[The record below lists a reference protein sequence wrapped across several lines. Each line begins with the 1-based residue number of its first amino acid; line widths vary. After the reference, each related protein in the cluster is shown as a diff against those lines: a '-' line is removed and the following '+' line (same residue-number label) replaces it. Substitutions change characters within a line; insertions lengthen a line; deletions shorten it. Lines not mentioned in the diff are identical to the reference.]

1 MRSRLTTAFSVLMGL
16 LVLTLG
22 SAHAGPAQSEDVI
35 AIVGGKIID
44 GTKAAPIANGVVI
57 VEGNTI
63 RAVGSRSDVSIP
75 PGARTIDASGNSVL
89 PGLTDLHSHSAHFTI
104 SRNFE
109 TDAMTALRASGILR
123 QALDS
128 GITLLRD
135 SGARNLTAIALKRS
149 IEQGYIEGPRLII
162 CNQIVSAT
170 GGHGSEGDRMERP
183 KWVLEGDSLDEW
195 RRNIRRNFKMG
206 ADYVKVTYPF
216 TAEEIQ
222 LAADEAHN
230 FGAHLAV
237 DAVGPPYPGMM
248 MVEWAVR
255 AGADT
260 IEHLAAMK
268 NQAEV
273 IALMKDNGTILVPT
287 LHATRR
293 FAGDRWDAP
302 TEREVRNQKRPEDY
316 EARFRA
322 MHAAGIPM
330 AIGTDTGGKDQG
342 DIGLFYM
349 EEIKR
354 WLGWGYSAAE
364 IIQAAT
370 RVGAEAAGLDDRLG
384 TLEVGKWAD
393 IIIIPGD
400 ALEDPT
406 RLPRPILVMKDG
418 EVVRDRMETQGVGGT
433 G

>member
-1 MRSRLTTAFSVLMGL
+1 MQSRLRISLFVLSALM
-16 LVLTLG
+16 LG
-22 SAHAGPAQSEDVI
+22 SVPWCPAQSEGTI
-35 AIVGGKIID
+35 AIVGGKILD
-44 GTKAAPIANGVVI
+44 GTNRAPIANGVVV
-57 VEGNTI
+57 VEGNII

-75 PGARTIDASGNSVL
+75 PEARTIDASGASVL
-89 PGLTDLHSHSAHFTI
+89 PGLTDLHTHSAHFTI

-109 TDAMTALRASGILR
+109 TDAMTALRASAILR

-128 GITLLRD
+128 GITLVRD
-135 SGARNLTAIALKRS
+135 AGARNLTAIALKRS
-149 IEQGYIEGPRLII
+149 TELAYIEGPRFII
-162 CNQIVSAT
+162 CNQIVSST
-170 GGHGSEGDRMERP
+170 GGHGSEGDRMEKP
-183 KWVLEGDSLDEW
+183 KWVLESDSLGEW
-195 RRNIRRNFKMG
+195 RKNIRQNFKMG

-216 TAEEIQ
+216 TAEEIE
-222 LAADEAHN
+222 LAVEEAHN
-230 FGAHLAV
+230 FGARIAV

-260 IEHLAAMK
+260 IEHLAPMK

-273 IALMKDNGTILVPT
+273 IALMKEQGTIVVPT

-302 TEREVRNQKRPEDY
+302 TEREIRGLKRPEDY

-342 DIGLFYM
+342 EIGLFYR

-354 WLGWGYSAAE
+354 WMGWGYSAAE

-370 RVGAEAAGLDDRLG
+370 RIGAEAAGLEDRLG
-384 TLEVGKWAD
+384 TLEAGKWAD
-393 IIIIPGD
+393 IIIVPGD

-418 EVVRDRMETQGVGGT
+418 EVVRDRMNTSELGGT
-433 G
+433 R

>member
-1 MRSRLTTAFSVLMGL
+1 MQSPLRLSIFVLSAL
-16 LVLTLG
+16 ALG
-22 SAHAGPAQSEDVI
+22 FAPSSWAQSEGTI

-44 GTKAAPIANGVVI
+44 GTSGAPIPNGVVL

-63 RAVGSRSDVSIP
+63 RAVGTRGDVSIP
-75 PGARTIDASGNSVL
+75 SGARTIDAGGNSVL
-89 PGLTDLHSHSAHFTI
+89 PGLADLHTHSAHYTI
-104 SRNFE
+104 SVNWE
-109 TDAMTALRASGILR
+109 TDSMAALRAAGILR

-128 GITLLRD
+128 GITLVRD
-135 SGARNLTAIALKRS
+135 AGARNLTAIALKRA
-149 IEQGYIEGPRLII
+149 IEQGYIEGPRFVI

-195 RRNIRRNFKMG
+195 RRNIRQNFKMG
-206 ADYVKVTYPF
+206 ADYVKVTFPF

-230 FGAHLAV
+230 FGALIAV
-237 DAVGPPYPGMM
+237 DALGPPYPGMM

-260 IEHLAAMK
+260 IEHMPGMK

-273 IALMKDNGTILVPT
+273 IAVMKEQGTIVVPT
-287 LHATRR
+287 LHAMRR
-293 FAGDRWDAP
+293 FAGERWEAP
-302 TEREVRNQKRPEDY
+302 TERDVRNLRRPEDW

-342 DIGLFYM
+342 EIGLFYT

-354 WLGWGYSAAE
+354 FLSWGYSAAE
-364 IIQAAT
+364 VIQAAT
-370 RVGAEAAGLDDRLG
+370 RIGAEAAGLDDHLG

-393 IIIIPGD
+393 IIIVTGD

-406 RLPRPILVMKDG
+406 RLPKPILVMKDG
-418 EVVRDRMETQGVGGT
+418 EVVRDLMEPPAVGGT
-433 G
+433 R